1 MATLTIHNIPDD
13 LLEKL
18 ERSAKQNRRTVDEEA
33 VLWLSRVE
41 VPETP
46 EPRSD
51 EDRLKGFRE
60 LRDKYPD
67 VYMTDE
73 HITRGKR
80 EVRLGDC
87 EDDPYRIIPSRF
99 TSPMKPEEFIEY
111 TDELKN
117 KLEGKVWITEEELNR
132 AKSEGRLGSETGES
146 NREPDPWLE
155 QARALRESMPDVY
168 IGDEEELNRFK
179 REGRL

>member
-18 ERSAKQNRRTVDEEA
+18 ERSASENSRAVDEEA

-41 VPETP
+41 IPETP
-46 EPRSD
+46 EPRSV
-51 EDRLKGFRE
+51 EDRIKGFRK
-60 LRDKYPD
+60 LREKYPN
-67 VYMTDE
+67 VYITDE
-73 HITRGKR
+73 QITRGKR
-80 EVRLGDC
+80 EGRLGDN

-111 TDELKN
+111 TQQLSR
-117 KLEGKVWITEEELNR
+117 KLEGKVWATEEDVNR
-132 AKSEGRLGSETGES
+132 A
-146 NREPDPWLE
+146 
-155 QARALRESMPDVY
+155 
-168 IGDEEELNRFK
+168 K